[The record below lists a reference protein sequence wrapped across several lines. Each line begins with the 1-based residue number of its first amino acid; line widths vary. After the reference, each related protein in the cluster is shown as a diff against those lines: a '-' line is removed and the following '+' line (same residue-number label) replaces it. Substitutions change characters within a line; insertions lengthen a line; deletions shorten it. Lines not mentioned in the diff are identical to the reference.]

1 MADRFKDPDLA
12 ETQLW
17 TQLGRTR
24 AGMLWI
30 EGAGQH
36 PQPMTHFVDQEGGC
50 LWFITASDTDLVTAL
65 GHGATGRF
73 TIVSDKRD
81 YHAGLIGALQVVV
94 DDDKLADLWSM
105 AVAAWFEKGIEDP
118 KVTLLR
124 FVPREAAV
132 WASEASVLVGI
143 KMIRAAM
150 SEGISQPD
158 VGEHHVLQLNTAA

>member
-1 MADRFKDPDLA
+1 MADRFQDPDRA
-12 ETQLW
+12 EAQLW

-36 PQPMTHFVDQEGGC
+36 PQPMTHFTDDDEGR
-50 LWFITASDTDLVTAL
+50 LWFITASDTDLVGAL
-65 GHGATGRF
+65 GHGATARF
-73 TIVSDKRD
+73 TVVSDKRD
-81 YHAGLIGALQVVV
+81 YHASLVGALQVSE
-94 DDDKLADLWSM
+94 DDDKLAELWSLP
-105 AVAAWFEKGIEDP
+105 VAAWFEKGLEDP

-132 WASEASVLVGI
+132 WSSEASVLVGI

-150 SEGISQPD
+150 SEGISHPD
-158 VGEHHVLQLNTAA
+158 VGEHHVLELNTAA